1 MHRWTSRFLLAG
13 ILGAAGATRSE
24 SQPVCRPALS
34 LERSAHFDM
43 LNQQRRWTGVVAVD
57 AARCAATAG
66 AFAIE
71 FVRDKENAPVVAF
84 TEHFTWRPGR
94 TEVTVE
100 LWRDEW
106 IDANRIVDVAPCAC
120 RE

>member
-1 MHRWTSRFLLAG
+1 MHRLTSPLLLAG
-13 ILGAAGATRSE
+13 VLAVAGAARSE
-24 SQPVCRPALS
+24 SQPLCRPVLS

-43 LNQQRRWTGVVAVD
+43 RDQQRRWTGIVGVD
-57 AARCAATAG
+57 AARCVASEG

-71 FVRDKENAPVVAF
+71 FIRHKENAPVVAF

-106 IDANRIVDVAPCAC
+106 IDANRIVDVAACGC